1 MKWEETKDT
10 QGVCQ
15 NFWAV
20 RSATESGVCLPTSF
34 LGHSPFFPYEV
45 RNDKVFHLVSYL
57 KR

>member
-10 QGVCQ
+10 QGVPK
-15 NFWAV
+15 FWAV

-34 LGHSPFFPYEV
+34 LGHSPFFPFEV
-45 RNDKVFHLVSYL
+45 RNGKVFHLVSYM

>member
-1 MKWEETKDT
+1 MGGNKRYAGSLPK
-10 QGVCQ
+10 
-15 NFWAV
+15 FWAV